1 MRSKE
6 LHPPQKY
13 GEIAYLSH
21 KEPASGFRVYT
32 CVSGGRGEGEGGRR
46 WVVGSGT
53 VVKGAGGEHAWRTLL
68 CGVGGALRGECTAR
82 LAASSSRSTSTERR
96 RDAWTPP
103 MTGGD
108 SRVSAAEM
116 GTTHKHTSRLFVCVC
131 ACGSVRVCVW
141 TTVCN
146 HLWSTVERAC
156 RRLVMRKS
164 NIPPD
169 AAPSS

>member
-1 MRSKE
+1 M
-6 LHPPQKY
+6 LL
-13 GEIAYLSH
+13 LS
-21 KEPASGFRVYT
+21 
-32 CVSGGRGEGEGGRR
+32 CVNVCEWGEGGGRR

-53 VVKGAGGEHAWRTLL
+53 VAKGAGGEHAWRTLL

-116 GTTHKHTSRLFVCVC
+116 GTTHKHTTRLHVCVRVVLC
-131 ACGSVRVCVW
+131 ACACVRLCVIIYGAQW
-141 TTVCN
+141 R
-146 HLWSTVERAC
+146 ERAG
-156 RRLVMRKS
+156 VW
-164 NIPPD
+164 
-169 AAPSS
+169 